1 MRCRVNAQVPLCGF
15 SESSFSV
22 RVIDTLGLPLQLK
35 LMIIQLNYVISVSA
49 INAQFTQPA
58 RHDKTVLCRV
68 RRCELSLETVRQS
81 LNSQPIDHSRR
92 VAFSEEV
99 QV

>member
-35 LMIIQLNYVISVSA
+35 LMIIQLIYVISVSA
-49 INAQFTQPA
+49 INAQFTPPA
-58 RHDKTVLCRV
+58 RHDKTVLSV
-68 RRCELSLETVRQS
+68 VSGGV
-81 LNSQPIDHSRR
+81 N
-92 VAFSEEV
+92 
-99 QV
+99 